1 MPFPIP
7 DGNQGGHGRKRFLLM
22 IILVVAAIYGLWGL
36 SLLVNSSAEP
46 EKPAEESADDRIG
59 RTEYEIGQA
68 ERFADEGDTQKATEY
83 VSELRPK
90 LEALEKETLRPA
102 ERYRLRGVNERLTA
116 LGQRLGKST
125 ERGTSQD
132 GPSSK

>member
-1 MPFPIP
+1 MSFP
-7 DGNQGGHGRKRFLLM
+7 DDNQGGHGRKRFLLM
-22 IILVVAAIYGLWGL
+22 IMLVVAAIYGLWGL

-83 VSELRPK
+83 VLKLRPK

-116 LGQRLGKST
+116 LEQRLGNST

-132 GPSSK
+132 GPGSK